1 MTKNTIDI
9 NQRIPLHVLHT
20 ALVEFLDGNYSNEYV
35 LEQLRLDFEGENR
48 LKKAL
53 RIVNKTIPNN
63 PIIQFATDN
72 KEELNQALKRKGDR
86 DLILIAL
93 FNVAFPFS
101 YQALRFF
108 GKFFAVQDVVN
119 SELIKKSLTN
129 LYGGNRAT
137 ENGMYSV
144 IPMMVEAQLIIRIK
158 TGVYK
163 MVDKTVAYSPIA
175 IRIFEESFKW
185 NNSVVSINA
194 NQSMDPYFEFIN

>member
-1 MTKNTIDI
+1 MAKNTIDI

-20 ALVEFLDGNYSNEYV
+20 ALVEFLNGNYSDEYV
-35 LEQLRLDFEGENR
+35 LEQLRLDFDGENR

-53 RIVNKTIPNN
+53 RIVNKTVPKN
-63 PIIQFATDN
+63 PIIQLAIDN

-86 DLILIAL
+86 NLILIAL

-101 YQALRFF
+101 YQTLRFF
-108 GKFFAVQDVVN
+108 AKFFAVQDVVN

-144 IPMMVEAQLIIRIK
+144 VPMFVEAQLINRIK

-163 MVDKTVAYSPIA
+163 MADTPVAYSPIT

-185 NNSVVSINA
+185 NNSSESINA
-194 NQSMDPYFEFIN
+194 NQNMDPYFDFL